1 MCSNLA
7 AFQVNATSTYDEFV
21 SVDKNN
27 MPMKKLIS
35 FVQKRLVVGY
45 FMIKLHKQGKCFIAD
60 YVT

>member
-1 MCSNLA
+1 
-7 AFQVNATSTYDEFV
+7 
-21 SVDKNN
+21 
-27 MPMKKLIS
+27 MKKLIS